1 MNNRLKKQIDFIVE
15 IDKLKSIFRQSKL
28 AHVSRFENDTEH
40 SWHISVMA
48 ILLLEHAN
56 DKAIDLIKILKMVL
70 IHDIV
75 EIDAGDVIIYDLQRR
90 KEIIEKENAAAQR
103 LFGILPGDQR
113 DEFISLWKE
122 FEAKETNEA
131 KFAGAVDRIEPI
143 LLNYLNQGY
152 TWQKNNINSKQVFE
166 RNRQIQEASSVLW
179 EYVKGII
186 NESVEKGYLKNE

>member
-1 MNNRLKKQIDFIVE
+1 M
-15 IDKLKSIFRQSKL
+15 
-28 AHVSRFENDTEH
+28 
-40 SWHISVMA
+40 
-48 ILLLEHAN
+48 
-56 DKAIDLIKILKMVL
+56 
-70 IHDIV
+70 
-75 EIDAGDVIIYDLQRR
+75 
-90 KEIIEKENAAAQR
+90 
-103 LFGILPGDQR
+103 
-113 DEFISLWKE
+113 WKE

>member
-1 MNNRLKKQIDFIVE
+1 
-15 IDKLKSIFRQSKL
+15 
-28 AHVSRFENDTEH
+28 
-40 SWHISVMA
+40 MA

-75 EIDAGDVIIYDLQRR
+75 EIDAGVVIIYDLQRR
-90 KEIIEKENAAAQR
+90 NEIIEKENAAAQR
-103 LFGILPGDQR
+103 LFGILPDDQR

-152 TWQKNNINSKQVFE
+152 TWQKNNITSKQVFE

-179 EYVKGII
+179 EYVQGII
-186 NESVEKGYLKNE
+186 NESVEKGYLKNERNYYL